1 MTTAHFE
8 KFADLVG
15 KDPALLAKL
24 GSDKVYADAAAAAA
38 SAQVFI
44 TNAVKEAKALGQECD
59 AEEVRKLEKLA
70 AAADAWEFEKFAE
83 LVGKD
88 PALLAKLG
96 LDKVNAD
103 AAAAAASAAAFIT
116 NAVKEAKALGLE
128 FTAEEVRAYMAA
140 ELKAEASG
148 ELSDTQLDAVA
159 GGATINTSRS
169 NKRPTGN
176 LFNNIGSCLGL
187 TCPIIRTLNDG

>member
-8 KFADLVG
+8 KFA
-15 KDPALLAKL
+15 
-24 GSDKVYADAAAAAA
+24 
-38 SAQVFI
+38 
-44 TNAVKEAKALGQECD
+44 
-59 AEEVRKLEKLA
+59 
-70 AAADAWEFEKFAE
+70 E
-83 LVGKD
+83 LVGKV

-96 LDKVNAD
+96 LDKVYAD
-103 AAAAAASAAAFIT
+103 AAAAASSAAAFIT

-128 FTAEEVRAYMAA
+128 FIEEEVRAFMAA

-159 GGATINTSRS
+159 GGEQINTSRS

-187 TCPIIRTLNDG
+187 R